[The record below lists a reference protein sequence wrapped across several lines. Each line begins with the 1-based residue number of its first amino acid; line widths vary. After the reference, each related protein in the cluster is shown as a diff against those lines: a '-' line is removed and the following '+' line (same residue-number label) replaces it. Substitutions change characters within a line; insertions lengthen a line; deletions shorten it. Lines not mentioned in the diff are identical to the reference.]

1 MCIVHGGKNYV
12 LHSSSNSDKWIDLVP
27 HHRSSSRFKW
37 DGEKNI
43 PLYNGISLEKLPVV
57 ELSARLHMHD
67 TSIYEE
73 LHAREEFLRWLVHF
87 LAPSKAPEY
96 LNNDAVK
103 SWFLYH
109 VSWMRRSSTTTTTTG
124 KMGPIIVLN
133 DQIDSR
139 RNDDHRRRRRFG
151 WEVPL
156 MWTSY
161 HVSPSWSLGPVGRS
175 VPYSCND
182 EDGNESFLSCW
193 MPEMAHFDVI
203 PVSREEESMYFI

>member
-1 MCIVHGGKNYV
+1 
-12 LHSSSNSDKWIDLVP
+12 
-27 HHRSSSRFKW
+27 
-37 DGEKNI
+37 
-43 PLYNGISLEKLPVV
+43 
-57 ELSARLHMHD
+57 MHD

-109 VSWMRRSSTTTTTTG
+109 VSWMRRSSTTTKTG

-139 RNDDHRRRRRFG
+139 RNDDHRRRRRRFG

-161 HVSPSWSLGPVGRS
+161 HVSPSWSVGPICPFRIVVMMRMEMKAFCLAECRKWLTLMWFPFPGRRKVCILS
-175 VPYSCND
+175 SSTIKMCN
-182 EDGNESFLSCW
+182 NTCW
-193 MPEMAHFDVI
+193 KNILIMF
-203 PVSREEESMYFI
+203 